1 MISHEGSHFI
11 SQYPDGWRAWCSN
24 GCLVKY
30 NAGNPTPF
38 LGTVICIELANLTQ
52 FKSVTIV
59 DTSEVNRRWQG
70 RLEVQGIEFS
80 ISIRARFESEN
91 AVEINV
97 VVLVV
102 EVSLG

>member
-1 MISHEGSHFI
+1 MRLIG
-11 SQYPDGWRAWCSN
+11 G
-24 GCLVKY
+24 GKV
-30 NAGNPTPF
+30 
-38 LGTVICIELANLTQ
+38 
-52 FKSVTIV
+52 
-59 DTSEVNRRWQG
+59 G